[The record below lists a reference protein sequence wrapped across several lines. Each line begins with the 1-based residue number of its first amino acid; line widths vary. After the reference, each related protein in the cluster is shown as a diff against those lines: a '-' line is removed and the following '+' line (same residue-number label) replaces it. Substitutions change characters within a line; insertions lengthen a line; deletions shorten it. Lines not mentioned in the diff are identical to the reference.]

1 MNRLKERRLELGLTQ
16 EAVSGVLK
24 LVDPRIDTCMV
35 SRFENGVCLPTEEV
49 LTALEAALRTSRAY
63 DTGQMARL
71 IDTIVQDCRDVGIET
86 MTPREL
92 DALVSRWGEVSV

>member
-35 SRFENGVCLPTEEV
+35 SRFENGVCLPTDEV

-63 DTGQMARL
+63 LYGDEDICT
-71 IDTIVQDCRDVGIET
+71 
-86 MTPREL
+86 
-92 DALVSRWGEVSV
+92 SVWKRSHRKSTRAASSGSTLRTC